1 MQTILTK
8 LRLLDEQGNL
18 SITNLAMM
26 VLITKIGLANQ
37 IDWPT
42 VAGLLMALANYGY
55 KRHVNNAQVTA
66 QTQADEALATKL
78 SDFELKIKQG
88 EEKLQ
93 ELALALNL
101 KKLK

>member
-8 LRLLDEQGNL
+8 LRFLDEQGNL
-18 SITNLAMM
+18 SITNVAMM
-26 VLITKIGLANQ
+26 VLIGKIGFAQQ

-55 KRHVNNAQVTA
+55 KRHVNSGQQTA
-66 QTQADEALATKL
+66 QAEVDEALATKL